1 VRTIK
6 NNYKKQYELIL
17 HKIIIGEDS
26 KIAMSNPWLTSQGE
40 VIEIKR
46 AEGMKNNN
54 KTKVN
59 LLLKNKTNKNNQ
71 LFPMLGEVMFIIVTK
86 TRNSQNPTPLKLE
99 LNNQYNQAK
108 EIKDKDSILN
118 KHKNRSQTIIK

>member
-1 VRTIK
+1 
-6 NNYKKQYELIL
+6 
-17 HKIIIGEDS
+17 
-26 KIAMSNPWLTSQGE
+26 
-40 VIEIKR
+40 
-46 AEGMKNNN
+46 MKNNN

-86 TRNSQNPTPLKLE
+86 IRNSQNPTPLKLE